1 MKRCSKDAN
10 LKIWNQLLFPKT
22 EGMLQYI
29 LFDHL
34 LVYAAMH
41 LQTKQPHKK
50 MCRYK
55 TEHG

>member
-50 MCRYK
+50 NV
-55 TEHG
+55 